1 MNDVW
6 NRKNHEHF
14 ERVKALKNKQIQE
27 KPPEFLTVILSQKQ
41 YNYYIAQKYEKQTIL
56 EISNRYKVSCS
67 TVCRTLAL
75 AKTKILKYYENQM
88 KG

>member
-1 MNDVW
+1 MNL
-6 NRKNHEHF
+6 
-14 ERVKALKNKQIQE
+14 LKNKQIQE

-56 EISNRYKVSCS
+56 EISNRYNVSCS

-75 AKTKILKYYENQM
+75 ARTKILKYYENQL

>member
-14 ERVKALKNKQIQE
+14 ERVKTLE
-27 KPPEFLTVILSQKQ
+27 KPPEFLTVILSKKQ

-75 AKTKILKYYENQM
+75 AKSKILKYYETQM

>member
-14 ERVKALKNKQIQE
+14 ERVKSLKTKQTQE

-41 YNYYIAQKYEKQTIL
+41 YNYYIAHKYEEQTIL
-56 EISNRYKVSCS
+56 EISKRYKVSCS
-67 TVCRTLAL
+67 TVCRTIAL
-75 AKTKILKYYENQM
+75 AKSKILKYYENQM

>member
-14 ERVKALKNKQIQE
+14 ERVNTLKNKKIQE
-27 KPPEFLTVILSQKQ
+27 KLPEFLIVILSQKQ
-41 YNYYIAQKYEKQTIL
+41 YNYYIAHKYEHMTIL
-56 EISNRYKVSCS
+56 QIANRYKVSCS

-75 AKTKILKYYENQM
+75 AKSKIWKYYETQL

>member
-14 ERVKALKNKQIQE
+14 ERVNILKNKQIQE

-75 AKTKILKYYENQM
+75 AKSKILKYYEIQM